1 MIDIKMCRRFETHSH
16 SHYSN
21 IRLLDSINR
30 PKDMILTAY
39 KLGLS
44 GICLTDH
51 EALCGHV
58 EFLQLEKSLKEKG
71 KIPEEFKIGLGNEI
85 YLTDDRRKSQKYF
98 HFILIAKDTEGH
110 RQLRELSSKA
120 WYNSYYDR
128 GMERVP
134 TLKSELKEIIEKNKG
149 HIVATTACL
158 GGELPNLV
166 LALTKAESARN
177 KNNDEINSIKG
188 EIVNFLKY
196 CTDLFGKDFYIEIAP
211 NADSKEQITFNNRVK
226 DIAKA
231 LGIKMIFATDAH
243 YLTAKDRPMHKA
255 YLNSKDGEREVDG
268 FYGAAHLMD
277 NQEAFDNLYPF
288 YNEEEFSELC
298 GNTMEIFDK
307 VEKYDIFHNP
317 IIPMVDVKDYPK
329 TLSYFG
335 VNNSYRDELDSNWK
349 TIKYLLLSDN
359 IQERY
364 WVNQCLEGL
373 IAKDLF
379 SKDGYIDR
387 IEIEADIIKTIS
399 EKLGNCLFAYFN
411 TFQHYIDLFWEC
423 GSLSGP
429 GRGSSV
435 CFLSNYLLGITQLD
449 PIKWELMEWRFL
461 NKERVELPDID
472 TDLSPSKRKLI
483 FKRIRE
489 ERGEL
494 NLVQVCTFGTEGTRS
509 AILTSCRGYRGKT
522 LENGEFEYP
531 NGIDVDI
538 AQYMTG
544 LIPQERGFLW
554 PLDDVINGNEEKE
567 RKPIKAFLEEVNKY
581 DGLLDIMLSIEGLVN
596 KRSQHAS
603 GVILYN
609 NSPFETNALMRSP
622 NGDLTTQFA
631 LHESEALGDTKFDFL
646 VTEICDK
653 ITNALNL
660 LKQDGYFKECNSLR
674 EIYEKYL
681 HPEVINLNDK
691 KVWEALAAGTVLDV
705 FQFNS
710 DVGLQAAKL
719 IKAENPIEM
728 TMANAL
734 MRLMGE
740 KDKER
745 PLDRYVRL
753 KNNIN
758 EWYSE
763 VRNRGLSEN
772 EIKVLERYYL
782 PRKGVPALQEDLM
795 LVCMDKDIAHF
806 TLKEANNARKVV
818 AKKKMDQ
825 IPELKEQFLN
835 NCPNHNFGEYVWE
848 TTMGPQMGYSFALP
862 HSLAYSFVG
871 IQTLILA
878 TEYPSIYWNCACLI
892 TNSGGNEDAEDE
904 EDDDN
909 KSNQNCVSE
918 FISVSN
924 SNDENDDD
932 SEAEEDDEDSGEEDA
947 PKKKK
952 KARNTN
958 YGKISTAIGTM
969 QHAGISV
976 SPPDI
981 NKSSFT
987 FIPDVDTDT
996 IIYGIKG
1003 INRIGN
1009 ELVNEIISKRPYNS
1023 IIDFLSKVKVNK
1035 PQMVSLIKSGAFDKF
1050 GNSRQEVMNQ
1060 YIDLITEK
1068 KQRLTLQNM
1077 KMLIEHNLIPEE
1089 LSFEVKV
1096 FNFNKYLKKCKT
1108 GDNYYLDEIAY
1119 KFYEN
1124 NYDLDLLWYEE
1135 DTCLIAQKDWDKIY
1149 KKQMDSVRE
1158 FIKENSSD
1166 LLNKLNSELFAENW
1180 SKYCGGSIS
1189 KWEMD
1194 SISFY
1199 YHEHE
1204 LADIDE
1210 SAYNICDFTEL
1221 SEEPDVDKVIV
1232 MNGRDVP
1239 LFKLHR
1245 IAGTVLDKNKTKNSI
1260 TLLTNYGVV
1269 NVKIYQAQF
1278 AKYDKQISQKL
1289 ADGRKKIIERSWFS
1303 RGNKLM
1309 ITGIRRGD
1317 NFIPKIYK
1325 NSIYKEPID
1334 LIKEVDGS
1342 DLILVTHRAEE
1353 E

>member
-1 MIDIKMCRRFETHSH
+1 MNLKDIPRCETHSH

-30 PKDMILTAY
+30 PKDLILTAA
-39 KLGLS
+39 KLGLK
-44 GICLTDH
+44 GIALTDH
-51 EALCGHV
+51 EVLAGHV
-58 EFLQLEKSLKEKG
+58 EWLQLEEKLKKEN
-71 KIPEEFKIGLGNEI
+71 KIPKDFKCILGNEI

-110 RQLRELSSKA
+110 RQLRELSSQA

-134 TLKSELKEIIEKNKG
+134 TLKSELKAIIEKNKG
-149 HIVATTACL
+149 HIIATSACL

-177 KNNDEINSIKG
+177 KSEDEINSIKS
-188 EIVNFLKY
+188 EIVNFLKF

-211 NADSKEQITFNNRVK
+211 NADSKEQIIFNNRVK

-255 YLNSKDGEREVDG
+255 YLNSKEGEREVDG
-268 FYGAAHLMD
+268 FYWAAHLMD
-277 NQEAFDNLYPF
+277 NQEAFENLYPY

-298 GNTMEIFDK
+298 ENTMEIFDK
-307 VEKYDIFHNP
+307 VGKYDIFHNP
-317 IIPMVDVKDYPK
+317 IIPMVEVKDYPK

-335 VNNSYRDELDSNWK
+335 VNNSYKDELDSNWK
-349 TIKYLLLSDN
+349 TIKSLLLSDN
-359 IQERY
+359 PQERY
-364 WVNQCLEGL
+364 WINQCMEGL
-373 IAKDLF
+373 LNKGLF
-379 SKDGYIDR
+379 NDKYISR
-387 IEIEADIIKTIS
+387 IETEADIIKTIS

-449 PIKWELMEWRFL
+449 PIKWGLMEWRFL

-483 FKRIRE
+483 FKKIRE

-554 PLDDVINGNEEKE
+554 PLGDVINGNEEKE
-567 RKPIKAFLEEVNKY
+567 RKPIKAFLDEVDKY
-581 DGLLDIMLSIEGLVN
+581 EGLLDIMLSIEGLVN

-660 LKQDGYFKECNSLR
+660 LKDDGYFQECNSLR

-681 HPEVINLNDK
+681 HPEVINLEDK
-691 KVWEALAAGTVLDV
+691 RIWEALAAGTVLDV

-753 KNNIN
+753 KNNIQ
-758 EWYSE
+758 EWYQE
-763 VRNRGLSEN
+763 VRARGLSEN

-795 LVCMDKDIAHF
+795 LVCMDKNIAHF

-825 IPELKEQFLN
+825 IPELKKQFLD

-904 EDDDN
+904 DEEENKLNCVEENNLDEEDEDDD
-909 KSNQNCVSE
+909 
-918 FISVSN
+918 
-924 SNDENDDD
+924 
-932 SEAEEDDEDSGEEDA
+932 EEEVTS
-947 PKKKK
+947 KKKK

-1009 ELVNEIISKRPYNS
+1009 ELVNEIISKRPYSS
-1023 IIDFLSKVKVNK
+1023 ISDFLSKVKVNK

-1050 GNSRQEVMNQ
+1050 GNSREEVMNQ
-1060 YIDLITEK
+1060 YIDSITEK

-1077 KMLIEHNLIPEE
+1077 KMLIEHKLIPEE

-1119 KFYEN
+1119 RFYED

-1135 DTCLIAQKDWDKIY
+1135 DTCLISQKDWDKIY
-1149 KKQMDSVRE
+1149 KKQMDPVRDY
-1158 FIKENSSD
+1158 IKANVNE
-1166 LLNKLNSELFAENW
+1166 LLNKLNSELFDENW
-1180 SKYCGGSIS
+1180 TKYCSGSIS

-1221 SEEPDVDKVIV
+1221 SEEPDVDRVIV

-1317 NFIPKIYK
+1317 QFIPKRYK
-1325 NSIYKEPID
+1325 NSQYQNMIE
-1334 LIKEVDGS
+1334 LITKVNDDNSLEIKHEREEVD
-1342 DLILVTHRAEE
+1342 
-1353 E
+1353 